1 MKAGE
6 MLKAKFGA
14 GMRESAGIGATVTT
28 GIPSPLVDEK
38 LKGASVLRKSF
49 SIPVDRISPDPK
61 QPRKEFDEAE
71 LARLAESLRTRGQ
84 LQPIRAR
91 WDEAMTQWVIVVGE
105 RRWRAARLAGLT
117 HLQVIEAPA
126 DTNDHDRL
134 ADQLVENALREDLKP
149 VERARAYQTLL
160 QAKGWSHRQLAQ
172 ELAIA
177 PSAVAQALALLDLPE
192 TIQLQV
198 EQGELA
204 PSVAYEVAKVDDPA
218 EQARLVDQVLNTG
231 LTRAEVAEVVRK
243 KPTKKSKGFASKKA
257 SRKLT
262 SRTWR
267 LPPGTVTAELRRG
280 KGDGLPALLELLQ
293 LAVAAA
299 KLELPEQGGET
310 AAA

>member
-14 GMRESAGIGATVTT
+14 GMRESAGIGATVPT
-28 GIPSPLVDEK
+28 GIPSPVVDEK

-49 SIPVDRISPDPK
+49 SIPLDRITPDPK
-61 QPRKEFDEAE
+61 QPRKEFDEVE

-91 WDEAMTQWVIVVGE
+91 WDETMIQWVIVVGE

-117 HLQVIEAPA
+117 HLQIIEASA
-126 DTNDHDRL
+126 DADDHDRL
-134 ADQLVENALREDLKP
+134 VDQLVENALREDLKP

-192 TIQLQV
+192 AIQVQV
-198 EQGELA
+198 EQGGLA
-204 PSVAYEVAKVDDPA
+204 PSVAYEVAKVEDAA
-218 EQARLVDQVLNTG
+218 EQARIVDKVLTEG
-231 LTRAEVAEVVRK
+231 LTRAEVAEVIRRTPMKKGKAPSSRK
-243 KPTKKSKGFASKKA
+243 KP
-257 SRKLT
+257 RKVT
-262 SRTWR
+262 SRSWR
-267 LPPGTVTAELRRG
+267 LPAGTVTAELRRG
-280 KGDGLPALLELLQ
+280 KGEGLAALLELLR
-293 LAVAAA
+293 LTVAAA
-299 KLELPEQGGET
+299 EFELAEQGGD
-310 AAA
+310 AAAA